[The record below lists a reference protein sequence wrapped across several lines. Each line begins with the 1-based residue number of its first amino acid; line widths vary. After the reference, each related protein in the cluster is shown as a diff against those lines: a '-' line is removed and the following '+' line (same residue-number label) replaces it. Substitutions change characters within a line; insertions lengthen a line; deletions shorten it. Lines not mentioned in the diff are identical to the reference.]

1 MSSDEE
7 TPEGG
12 EEELGGELAEVL
24 GDALPD
30 VLGVPLPKRVKRSFW
45 RATARLV
52 TGATD
57 IGAAWFEAKAQSIRT
72 EGAARD
78 VVTMAAAKAAAVRF
92 GGNEELGERAVQ
104 HFASRIV
111 KEQINREETLR
122 VATEELRQDPPPE
135 DSDEEIEEDWLN
147 QFADIAAKVSNEDMQ
162 TYLGKILAG
171 EIRKPGSFSAASIL
185 TLTTISRQ
193 DAQRFETLCNI
204 SLGHGDVKVLATP
217 YGDPGNNALAPLGL
231 SYTVLCELRVAGLL
245 LPDIT
250 SQTNFDD
257 WPYTESWEFCRRLAR
272 LRPLE
277 GDPPK
282 LGDHSIILFSR
293 AGVELRKIL
302 SLEPN
307 PQYVEKLQEMLRTK
321 YNSEM
326 VYFLQDGTLVVA
338 GKE

>member
-1 MSSDEE
+1 MSSNEE

-45 RATARLV
+45 KATARLV

-57 IGAAWFEAKAQSIRT
+57 IGAAWFEAKAQSVRT

-92 GGNEELGERAVQ
+92 GGNEKLGERAVQ

-111 KEQINREETLR
+111 REQINQEETLR
-122 VATEELRQDPPPE
+122 IATEELRQDPPPE

-147 QFADIAAKVSNEDMQ
+147 QFADIAAKVSNKDMQ

-171 EIRKPGSFSAASIL
+171 EIRKPGSFCAASIL
-185 TLTTISRQ
+185 TLTTISRE
-193 DAQRFETLCNI
+193 DAKHFETLCNI
-204 SLGHGDVKVLATP
+204 SIAYGDVKVLTGP
-217 YGDPGNNALAPLGL
+217 YGDPGANALMPLGL
-231 SYTVLCELRVAGLL
+231 SYAVLCELRVAGLL
-245 LPDIT
+245 LPDIH
-250 SQTNFDD
+250 SQSSFDD
-257 WPYTESWEFCRRLAR
+257 WPYTARWDFCRRLAR
-272 LRPLE
+272 FRPLE

-282 LGDHSIILFSR
+282 LGEQGVILFSR
-293 AGVELRKIL
+293 AGVELRGII

-326 VYFLQDGTLVVA
+326 VYFREDGTPVVA
-338 GKE
+338 GEK

>member
-30 VLGVPLPKRVKRSFW
+30 FLGVPLPKTVKRSFW
-45 RATARLV
+45 KAIARLV

-57 IGAAWFEAKAQSIRT
+57 IGAEWFEAKAQSVHT

-92 GGNEELGERAVQ
+92 GGNEELGKRAVQ

-111 KEQINREETLR
+111 KEQINQEETLR
-122 VATEELRQDPPPE
+122 IATEELRQDSPPE

-147 QFADIAAKVSNEDMQ
+147 HFSDIAAKVSNKDMQ

-185 TLTTISRQ
+185 TLTTISREE
-193 DAQRFETLCNI
+193 AQLFEKLCNI
-204 SLGHGDVKVLATP
+204 SIGYGGVLALTTP
-217 YGDPGNNALAPLGL
+217 YGDPGRNALKPLGL
-231 SYTVLCELRVAGLL
+231 DYTGLCHLRVAGLL
-245 LPDIT
+245 MPDML
-250 SQTNFDD
+250 SQLSFDD
-257 WPYTESWEFCRRLAR
+257 WPYNEMWDFCRRLAKFR
-272 LRPLE
+272 LLK

-282 LGDHSIILFSR
+282 LGEHRVVLFSR
-293 AGVELRKIL
+293 AGIELRKII

-307 PQYVEKLQEMLRTK
+307 PQYIEKLQEMLRTK

-326 VYFLQDGTLVVA
+326 VYFRQDGTAVVA
-338 GKE
+338 GEE